1 MSKRFAIVT
10 ACGILIWS
18 ADVRGQS
25 APPNAPEALA
35 SQYVDS
41 DTGVTLAE
49 AIARASAQEP
59 TLRAARTETDVAAG
73 ERLQAGL
80 RPNPTVS
87 FMQQTEPGGTDS
99 QSRIEVQWPLDLFRK
114 DGRVAVAE
122 QELQATRQRVSDRE
136 RLLAA
141 DVRMKYGE
149 VVAAIRELSVSD
161 RLVAATI
168 RQSELLRARVDQ
180 GGAPPLERNMVE
192 VELRRL
198 EADRF
203 LQAGQVDRAMIEL
216 KRLLGMRA
224 SASLQLRDSLEQLVT
239 GEMAL
244 PLRPDADA
252 SAVTARADVQEAD
265 VRIRV
270 ADARIDRARREG
282 RVDLSLFGSYM
293 RMDAGFPQL
302 GIGAQGELTP
312 VRGLFHYVS
321 AGAVLTVPLRNRNQ
335 GAIASAQAERTGA
348 TARLNAAQ
356 LTAEAEIA
364 AALAR
369 DQRARSAIAVYRGGA
384 RDLARQNLDVVTQTY
399 ELGRGT
405 VFDVLAEQRRYLD
418 LERAY
423 SIALREAYEA
433 RTAVRRALGD
443 IR

>member
-1 MSKRFAIVT
+1 M
-10 ACGILIWS
+10 
-18 ADVRGQS
+18 RGQS
-25 APPNAPEALA
+25 GAPNPREALA
-35 SQYVDS
+35 TQYVNTE
-41 DTGVTLAE
+41 TGMTLAE
-49 AIARASAQEP
+49 AITRALAQEP
-59 TLRAARTETDVAAG
+59 TLRATRTEVDMANG

-87 FMQQTEPGGTDS
+87 FVQQQEPGGTDS
-99 QSRIEVQWPLDLFRK
+99 QSRIEVQWPLDLFRRT
-114 DGRVAVAE
+114 GRVAVAE
-122 QELQATRQRVSDRE
+122 QAFQATQQSIADRE

-149 VVAAIRELSVSD
+149 VVAVVRELSVSD
-161 RLVAATI
+161 GLVATTR

-239 GEMAL
+239 EEMEL
-244 PLRPDADA
+244 PLKPDDTA
-252 SAVTARADVQEAD
+252 SAVSARADVQEAD

-270 ADARIDRARREG
+270 ADARIDRARRDG

-293 RMDAGFPQL
+293 RMDAGFPQF

-312 VRGLFHYVS
+312 VRGLFHYLS

-335 GAIASAQAERTGA
+335 GTIASAQAERTGA
-348 TARLNAAQ
+348 TARLSAAQ
-356 LTAEAEIA
+356 LTAEAEITA
-364 AALAR
+364 AMAR
-369 DQRARSAIAVYRGGA
+369 DERARSAIAVYRGGA

-418 LERAY
+418 FEHGY
-423 SIALREAYEA
+423 SSALREAYEA